1 MKNIKFY
8 KIFAAITCIAASS
21 MNGMDQEKNNSLHKL
36 VDGTRAVFGA
46 AYLGAQRLYYGHAT
60 LLEQEIDDPNTP
72 LKAWDAIGTTNKVN
86 RALQELEGNPARATN
101 LLIKINAYNL
111 EHPNRP
117 YNVSEV
123 ATTYVR
129 SGIEQHYAAQ
139 ESKALAEAFTRMAN
153 LQAQW
158 RVELMAL
165 IAQSNSKEK
174 ELIEIASVL
183 KLVKGSPPDL
193 ETLKS
198 QFTRLHTLPTD
209 LHAKLSAPEEEFS
222 IDDTISSDTSM
233 KADNSGSTSATS
245 TTISPASGSSSSSSS
260 ANAAAS
266 DGEEDDD
273 VADDTPTTPAI
284 VIPANTASDD
294 KKDGGGSVKTKKKKK
309 KKPNNDND
317 DDE

>member
-60 LLEQEIDDPNTP
+60 LLELELANPNTSISE
-72 LKAWDAIGTTNKVN
+72 WDPVSTTNKVN
-86 RALQELEGNPARATN
+86 RALQELQHNPARATS
-101 LLIKINAYNL
+101 LLIKINAYNN
-111 EHPNRP
+111 EHPNKP
-117 YNVSEV
+117 YSVSDV
-123 ATTYVR
+123 AMKFVR
-129 SGIEQHYAAQ
+129 SGIEKHYAAE
-139 ESKALAEAFTRMAN
+139 ESKNLAESSTNMAN

-158 RVELMAL
+158 RVDLQAL
-165 IAQSNSKEK
+165 IAQSKIKEN

-193 ETLKS
+193 ENLKS

-309 KKPNNDND
+309 KKTNNDND